1 MNERQTIKYLIDVM
15 EFNMQ
20 ELYEIPAE
28 KRSDFAWGQIY
39 ALSECMEILQHCPLA
54 IALGLYYDIQKR
66 YPID

>member
-1 MNERQTIKYLIDVM
+1 MTEKQTIKHLIDIM

-20 ELYEIPAE
+20 ELYEFPPE
-28 KRSDFAWGQIY
+28 ERSDFAWGQIY

-54 IALGLYYDIQKR
+54 LSLGLCYDIQKR